1 MDRYKI
7 VDRIGEGAFGK
18 VYKAKDLQD
27 EHSEPVVIK
36 VVNLPQKKEE
46 RDFCLREI
54 ELLAAIHH
62 PCLVHCKDTFS
73 EHERLCIV
81 MPFYAGG
88 DLSKQLKRNIQRKL
102 RLPEQVFVEWF
113 AQATLALEHLHAQH
127 ILHRDI
133 KCDNCFMQKVQ
144 DSNKVAVLLGDFG
157 VSRVLEFTN
166 AQAQTQCGTPY
177 YMSPELFKGV
187 KYSNKS
193 DIWALGCVFYEVIAQ
208 KVPFTANSLAEL
220 ANAVMNKDP
229 PPLPGNYS
237 VALRQLVMSML
248 DKDPAKRPSASD
260 VAKHPALERA
270 TRNVLE
276 EHVGPE
282 DEETSH
288 DPGLPI
294 GKKKVGRQRK
304 LVRPGPKGVELPV
317 MPSEQE
323 HHMKV
328 QRSLVDQM

>member
-237 VALRQLVMSML
+237 VALRQVRPAGGCIHLPTPQWESVGQGEPLKLVMSML

-282 DEETSH
+282 DEVTNLSSS
-288 DPGLPI
+288 I
-294 GKKKVGRQRK
+294 CFSRQYCV
-304 LVRPGPKGVELPV
+304 L
-317 MPSEQE
+317 
-323 HHMKV
+323 
-328 QRSLVDQM
+328 